1 MNVKNVTILLSVVLL
16 LVPAF
21 ALGASVEDATSNRV
35 ELIAAFNK
43 LIIIVGFM
51 IGLAVTISG
60 GYKMVQVG
68 NQGAKFGWGTPVIYI
83 LAGVVM
89 MNVSPSLSVITNT
102 YFKVDFC
109 TMIDESQSVSS
120 SCFKDEIS
128 GLTGPLKERITRLS
142 SDSTAQAFMQNIEII
157 VGIFQVIGFIYFLTG
172 AYGLTQV
179 ANGSSR
185 DGGYGK
191 PIITMVAS
199 ALIVDIP
206 HTATMFID
214 TLHQIG
220 INF

>member
-1 MNVKNVTILLSVVLL
+1 MNVKNFGKLITVALL

-35 ELIAAFNK
+35 ELIAEFNK
-43 LIIIVGFM
+43 LIIITGFL
-51 IGLAVTISG
+51 IGLAVTIAG
-60 GYKMVQVG
+60 GYKLIQIG
-68 NQGAKFGWGTPVIYI
+68 NQGSKFGWGAPAIYI

-157 VGIFQVIGFIYFLTG
+157 IGIFQVIGFIYFLTG

-179 ANGSSR
+179 ANGSAQH
-185 DGGYGK
+185 GYGK
-191 PIITMVAS
+191 PIITMTAS

>member
-1 MNVKNVTILLSVVLL
+1 MNVKNVSRLITVVLL
-16 LVPAF
+16 LLPALAF
-21 ALGASVEDATSNRV
+21 AAPIEDATSNRV

-51 IGLAVTISG
+51 IGLAVTIAG
-60 GYKMVQVG
+60 CYKMIQVG
-68 NQGAKFGWGTPVIYI
+68 NQVAKFGWIAPAIYI
-83 LAGVVM
+83 MAGVVM

-102 YFKVDFC
+102 YFNVDFC
-109 TMIDESQSVSS
+109 TMIDESQTVSS

-128 GLTGPLKERITRLS
+128 GLTGPLKERISRLS
-142 SDSTAQAFMQNIEII
+142 SDSTAEKFMENIEII
-157 VGIFQVIGFIYFLTG
+157 VGIFQVIGVIYFLVG

-179 ANGSSR
+179 ANGSAQN
-185 DGGYGK
+185 GYAK
-191 PIITMVAS
+191 PIITMIAS

-214 TLHQIG
+214 TLHKIG

>member
-1 MNVKNVTILLSVVLL
+1 MNVKNLAKLITVALL

-21 ALGASVEDATSNRV
+21 AFGASIEDATSNRV

-43 LIIIVGFM
+43 LIIITGFL

-60 GYKMVQVG
+60 GYKMIQVG
-68 NQGAKFGWGTPVIYI
+68 NQGSKFGWGAPAIYI
-83 LAGVVM
+83 ITGVVM

-102 YFKVDFC
+102 YFNVDFC
-109 TMIDESQSVSS
+109 TMIDENQSVSS

-142 SDSTAQAFMQNIEII
+142 SDSTAQVFIENIEVII
-157 VGIFQVIGFIYFLTG
+157 GIFQVIGFIYFLTG

-179 ANGSSR
+179 ANGSAQN
-185 DGGYGK
+185 GYAK

-214 TLHQIG
+214 TLHKIG

>member
-1 MNVKNVTILLSVVLL
+1 MNVKNVTSLLTVVFLF
-16 LVPAF
+16 VPAF
-21 ALGASVEDATSNRV
+21 AFGASIDDATSNRV

-43 LIIIVGFM
+43 LIILVGFL
-51 IGLAVTISG
+51 IGLTVTISG
-60 GYKMVQVG
+60 GYKLVQVG
-68 NQGAKFGWGTPVIYI
+68 NQGAKFGWGAPAMYVLVGVI
-83 LAGVVM
+83 M

-120 SCFKDEIS
+120 SCFKDELS

-142 SDSTAQAFMQNIEII
+142 SDSTAEKFMENIEVII
-157 VGIFQVIGFIYFLTG
+157 GIFQVIGFIYFLTG

-179 ANGSSR
+179 ANGSAQH
-185 DGGYGK
+185 GYGK

>member
-1 MNVKNVTILLSVVLL
+1 MNVKNFAKLITVALL

-21 ALGASVEDATSNRV
+21 AFGASLEDATSNRV

-43 LIIIVGFM
+43 LIILVGFM
-51 IGLAVTISG
+51 IGLAVTIAG

-68 NQGAKFGWGTPVIYI
+68 NQGAKFGWGAPAIYI

-142 SDSTAQAFMQNIEII
+142 NDSTAQAFIQNIEII

-179 ANGSSR
+179 ANGSAQH
-185 DGGYGK
+185 GYGK
-191 PIITMVAS
+191 PIITMTAS

>member
-1 MNVKNVTILLSVVLL
+1 MNVKNVSRLITVVLL
-16 LVPAF
+16 LLPALAF
-21 ALGASVEDATSNRV
+21 AAPIEDATSNRV
-35 ELIAAFNK
+35 EFIAAFNK
-43 LIIIVGFM
+43 LIILVGFM
-51 IGLAVTISG
+51 IGLAVTIAG
-60 GYKMVQVG
+60 GYKMIQVG
-68 NQGAKFGWGTPVIYI
+68 NQGSKFGWGAPAMYVFVGVI
-83 LAGVVM
+83 M
-89 MNVSPSLSVITNT
+89 MNISPSLSVITNT

-128 GLTGPLKERITRLS
+128 GLTGPLKERISRLS
-142 SDSTAQAFMQNIEII
+142 SDSTAEKFMENIEII
-157 VGIFQVIGFIYFLTG
+157 VGIFQVIGFIYFLVG

-179 ANGSSR
+179 ANGSAQH
-185 DGGYGK
+185 GYGK

-214 TLHQIG
+214 TLHKIG

>member
-1 MNVKNVTILLSVVLL
+1 MNVKNVLRLITVVLL
-16 LVPAF
+16 LLPALAF
-21 ALGASVEDATSNRV
+21 AAPIEDATSNRV

-51 IGLAVTISG
+51 IGLAVTIAG
-60 GYKMVQVG
+60 GYKLIQVE
-68 NQGAKFGWGTPVIYI
+68 NQGSKFGYGAPAMYVFV
-83 LAGVVM
+83 GVVM

-109 TMIDESQSVSS
+109 TMIDENQSVSS

-128 GLTGPLKERITRLS
+128 GLAGPLKERITRLS
-142 SDSTAQAFMQNIEII
+142 SDSTAQVFMENIEVI

-172 AYGLTQV
+172 AYGLIQV
-179 ANGSSR
+179 ANGSAQN
-185 DGGYGK
+185 GYAK
-191 PIITMVAS
+191 PIITMTAS

-214 TLHQIG
+214 TLHKIG

>member
-1 MNVKNVTILLSVVLL
+1 MNVKNLAKLITVALLI
-16 LVPAF
+16 VPAF
-21 ALGASVEDATSNRV
+21 AFGASIDDATSNRV

-43 LIIIVGFM
+43 LIILVGFM
-51 IGLAVTISG
+51 IGLAVTIAG
-60 GYKMVQVG
+60 GYKLVQVG
-68 NQGAKFGWGTPVIYI
+68 NQGSKFGWGAPAMYVLVGVI
-83 LAGVVM
+83 M

-157 VGIFQVIGFIYFLTG
+157 IGIFQVIGFIYFLTG

-179 ANGSSR
+179 ANGSAQH
-185 DGGYGK
+185 GYGK
-191 PIITMVAS
+191 PIITMTAS

>member
-1 MNVKNVTILLSVVLL
+1 MNVKNVSRLLTIAL
-16 LVPAF
+16 LVAPAF
-21 ALGASVEDATSNRV
+21 ALGASLEDATSNRV

-43 LIIIVGFM
+43 LIIITGFL
-51 IGLAVTISG
+51 IGLAVTIAG
-60 GYKMVQVG
+60 GYKLIQVG
-68 NQGAKFGWGTPVIYI
+68 NQGAKFGWGAPAIYI

-142 SDSTAQAFMQNIEII
+142 SDSTAQVFMENIEVII
-157 VGIFQVIGFIYFLTG
+157 GIFQVIGFIYFLTG

-179 ANGSSR
+179 ANGSAQN
-185 DGGYGK
+185 GYAK
-191 PIITMVAS
+191 PIITMTAS

-214 TLHQIG
+214 TLHKIG

>member
-1 MNVKNVTILLSVVLL
+1 MNVKNVSRLITVVLL
-16 LVPAF
+16 LLPALAF
-21 ALGASVEDATSNRV
+21 AASIEDATSNRV

-51 IGLAVTISG
+51 IGLAVTIAG
-60 GYKMVQVG
+60 GYKLIQVG
-68 NQGAKFGWGTPVIYI
+68 NQGSKFGWGAPAIYV
-83 LAGVVM
+83 LVGVVM
-89 MNVSPSLSVITNT
+89 MNVSSSLSVITNT

-142 SDSTAQAFMQNIEII
+142 SDSTAQVFMENIEVII
-157 VGIFQVIGFIYFLTG
+157 GIFQVIGFIYFLTG
-172 AYGLTQV
+172 AYGLVQV
-179 ANGSSR
+179 ANGSAQN
-185 DGGYGK
+185 GYAK
-191 PIITMVAS
+191 PIITMTAS

-214 TLHQIG
+214 TLHKIG

>member
-1 MNVKNVTILLSVVLL
+1 MNVKNVSRLITVVLL
-16 LVPAF
+16 LLPALAF
-21 ALGASVEDATSNRV
+21 AAPIEDATSNRV

-51 IGLAVTISG
+51 IGLAVTIAG
-60 GYKMVQVG
+60 CYKMIQVG
-68 NQGAKFGWGTPVIYI
+68 NQVAKFGWIAPAIYI
-83 LAGVVM
+83 MAGVVM

-102 YFKVDFC
+102 YFNVDFC
-109 TMIDESQSVSS
+109 TMIDESQTVSS

-128 GLTGPLKERITRLS
+128 GLTGPLKERISRLS
-142 SDSTAQAFMQNIEII
+142 SDSTAEKFMENIQII
-157 VGIFQVIGFIYFLTG
+157 IGIFQVIGFIYFLTG

-179 ANGSSR
+179 ANGSAQN
-185 DGGYGK
+185 GYAK
-191 PIITMVAS
+191 PIITMTAS

-214 TLHQIG
+214 TLHKIG